1 MSRIK
6 TVENPVL
13 NIADA
18 PLKEFGDGKRFVA
31 RKAVMGKNLGLEGM
45 GCSFHVVPPG
55 KRAYPFHRHHVLD
68 EFFFIV
74 SGTGEYRVGDRTLT
88 LKAGDCVGA
97 PAGGEAHQIINSGG
111 EDLRYLALSTM
122 GSADILEYPD
132 SRKLALGGGIQNGD
146 FSTATIFG
154 VGRLTP
160 AGYYEGED

>member
-1 MSRIK
+1 MSRVK
-6 TVENPVL
+6 TVEKPVL

-18 PLKEFGDGKRFVA
+18 PLQEFGDGRNFVA
-31 RKAVMGKNLGLEGM
+31 RKAVMGKTLGLEGM

-74 SGTGEYRVGDRTLT
+74 SGSGEYRVGERRLP
-88 LKAGDCVGA
+88 LRMGDCIGA
-97 PAGGEAHQIINSGG
+97 PAGGEAHQIINNGD
-111 EDLRYLALSTM
+111 EELRYLALSTM

-132 SRKLALGGGIQNGD
+132 SGKIALGGGIQNAD
-146 FSTATIFG
+146 FSTNTIFK